1 MSATE
6 ELRRLLDERGVAWT
20 APNSCLRDEMTS
32 WAAGGFDYEAFEVP
46 EPDGTF
52 LLTAAHQDDL
62 TPEQAIA
69 ATLGS
74 DREAE
79 LQKALNKAAGNWA
92 KADAELRKALD
103 FMRIWISEDAHLGES
118 AISCELEKAEGLRN
132 LDAIESAIAATL
144 GVGECGEAMNR
155 FGLQIKELREKA
167 DELRNVHVDDENVG
181 LLFAAIG
188 AMREAADTIEKLE
201 PHSNQLE
208 PSRYSE
214 LFGTPERAARTLLES
229 TSECRCCVIRDECG
243 FVLDWCVM
251 YDHDK
256 LLEWLKGEGE

>member
-6 ELRRLLDERGVAWT
+6 ELRRLLEERGVKWWPMRNNGYYEDRDTEFVANGKKHT
-20 APNSCLRDEMTS
+20 AHEWGD
-32 WAAGGFDYEAFEVP
+32 GFAVYN
-46 EPDGTF
+46 
-52 LLTAAHQDDL
+52 L